1 MCEFVVY
8 LEENGSKEREV
19 VARKIIKAKKKK
31 KDGKT
36 VLMDASGTVTPV
48 EHVSIEVVDTLMQE
62 LILRKEKG
70 DEYSG

>member
-19 VARKIIKAKKKK
+19 VARKIIKAKKR
-31 KDGKT
+31 DGKAI
-36 VLMDASGTVTPV
+36 LMDASGNVTPV

-62 LILRKEKG
+62 LVLRKER
-70 DEYSG
+70 

>member
-19 VARKIIKAKKKK
+19 VARKIIKAKRKEE
-31 KDGKT
+31 KT
-36 VLMDASGTVTPV
+36 VLMDAFGNVTPI

-62 LILRKEKG
+62 LVLRKER
-70 DEYSG
+70 D

>member
-19 VARKIIKAKKKK
+19 VARKIIKAKKK

-62 LILRKEKG
+62 LILRKERDG
-70 DEYSG
+70 

>member
-19 VARKIIKAKKKK
+19 VARKIIKAKKK
-31 KDGKT
+31 DGKI
-36 VLMDASGTVTPV
+36 VLMDASGNVTSV

-62 LILRKEKG
+62 LILRKER
-70 DEYSG
+70 

>member
-8 LEENGSKEREV
+8 LEEDSSKEREV
-19 VARKIIKAKKKK
+19 VARKIIKAKR

-36 VLMDASGTVTPV
+36 VLIDAAGNVTRI

-62 LILRKEKG
+62 LVLRKV
-70 DEYSG
+70 S

>member
-19 VARKIIKAKKKK
+19 VARKIIKAKKKR
-31 KDGKT
+31 DGKT
-36 VLMDASGTVTPV
+36 VLMDASGNVTPV

-62 LILRKEKG
+62 LILRKERDG
-70 DEYSG
+70 

>member
-19 VARKIIKAKKKK
+19 VARKIIKAKKKR
-31 KDGKT
+31 DGKT
-36 VLMDASGTVTPV
+36 VLMDASGNVTPV

-62 LILRKEKG
+62 LVLRKERG
-70 DEYSG
+70 DEYSV

>member
-19 VARKIIKAKKKK
+19 VARKIIKAKKK
-31 KDGKT
+31 DGKIA
-36 VLMDASGTVTPV
+36 LMDASGNVTSV

-62 LILRKEKG
+62 LILRKER
-70 DEYSG
+70 

>member
-19 VARKIIKAKKKK
+19 VARKIIKAKKRN
-31 KDGKT
+31 DGKT

-48 EHVSIEVVDTLMQE
+48 EHASIEVVDTLMQE
-62 LILRKEKG
+62 LILRMEK
-70 DEYSG
+70 DVDK

>member
-8 LEENGSKEREV
+8 LEEDGSKEREV
-19 VARKIIKAKKKK
+19 LARKIIKAKKK

-62 LILRKEKG
+62 LILRKERDG
-70 DEYSG
+70 

>member
-19 VARKIIKAKKKK
+19 VARKIIKAKKKR
-31 KDGKT
+31 DGKT
-36 VLMDASGTVTPV
+36 VLMDASGNVTPV

-62 LILRKEKG
+62 LILRRVEEGKRDG
-70 DEYSG
+70 

>member
-19 VARKIIKAKKKK
+19 VARKIIKAKKK
-31 KDGKT
+31 DGKT
-36 VLMDASGTVTPV
+36 VLMDASGNVTSV

-62 LILRKEKG
+62 LILRKERDG
-70 DEYSG
+70 

>member
-31 KDGKT
+31 DGKT

-48 EHVSIEVVDTLMQE
+48 EHVSIVVVDTLMQE
-62 LILRKEKG
+62 LVLRKERDG
-70 DEYSG
+70 

>member
-8 LEENGSKEREV
+8 LEEDGSKEREV

-31 KDGKT
+31 DGKT
-36 VLMDASGTVTPV
+36 ILMDASGTVTSV

-62 LILRKEKG
+62 LILRKERG
-70 DEYSG
+70 G

>member
-8 LEENGSKEREV
+8 LEEDGSKEREV

-31 KDGKT
+31 DGKT
-36 VLMDASGTVTPV
+36 ILMDASGTVTSV

-62 LILRKEKG
+62 LVLRKERG
-70 DEYSG
+70 G

>member
-8 LEENGSKEREV
+8 LEEDGSKEREV

-31 KDGKT
+31 DGKT
-36 VLMDASGTVTPV
+36 ILMDASGTVTSV

-62 LILRKEKG
+62 LVLRKER
-70 DEYSG
+70 D

>member
-19 VARKIIKAKKKK
+19 VARKIIKAKKK
-31 KDGKT
+31 DGKT
-36 VLMDASGTVTPV
+36 ILMDASGNVTSV

-62 LILRKEKG
+62 LVLRKEG
-70 DEYSG
+70 DG

>member
-19 VARKIIKAKKKK
+19 VARKIIKAKK

-62 LILRKEKG
+62 LVLRRVEEERRDG
-70 DEYSG
+70 

>member
-19 VARKIIKAKKKK
+19 VARKIIKAKKR
-31 KDGKT
+31 DGKT
-36 VLMDASGTVTPV
+36 ILMNASGNVTPV

-62 LILRKEKG
+62 LVLRKEG
-70 DEYSG
+70 EVI